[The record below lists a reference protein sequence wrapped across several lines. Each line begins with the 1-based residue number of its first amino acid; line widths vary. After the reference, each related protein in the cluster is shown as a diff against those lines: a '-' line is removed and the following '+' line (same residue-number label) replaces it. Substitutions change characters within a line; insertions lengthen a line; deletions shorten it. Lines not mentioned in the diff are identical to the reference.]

1 MEKKVVVDADAVL
14 TLSEVAKEL
23 HYGLRWKSHRTDA
36 RKGRI
41 DFTDGEGRRFRLDLG
56 GFAYAFIGKK
66 ETALWMK
73 RWLISK
79 MICMWRGRISCII
92 GTGHFSSAS
101 GMRVWLV

>member
-66 ETALWMK
+66 ESAESDP
-73 RWLISK
+73 SK
-79 MICMWRGRISCII
+79 SICFREELSAKDFIWARDEHGRVVAI
-92 GTGHFSSAS
+92 
-101 GMRVWLV
+101 RE